1 MPATADIM
9 SIRSLPD
16 DVGFPALIND
26 LDRFAA
32 EERAR
37 CKRAGAWLAGTAAPL
52 LLLVW
57 LLAG

>member
-1 MPATADIM
+1 M